1 MEVHTYVLNNHIKYQ
16 NYFERLSEG
25 LKKDAIRINYSP
37 TFARIDTA
45 YMRIN
50 FVYIGVNGDDSRL
63 RGRRTHFL
71 YVDKGITNEELIK
84 RQSNSNSNRHK
95 MKKMP
100 LLMRLFKPQ

>member
-37 TFARIDTA
+37 TFSRIDTPF
-45 YMRIN
+45 MRIN
-50 FVYIGVNGDDSRL
+50 FVYIGVNGDSSRL

-71 YVDKGITNEELIK
+71 YVDKGITNEELINLAIKPMLFGQDK
-84 RQSNSNSNRHK
+84 REE
-95 MKKMP
+95 
-100 LLMRLFKPQ
+100 RLHWI

>member
-71 YVDKGITNEELIK
+71 YVDKGITNEELITLAIKPMLFGQDK
-84 RQSNSNSNRHK
+84 REE
-95 MKKMP
+95 
-100 LLMRLFKPQ
+100 RLHWI

>member
-63 RGRRTHFL
+63 RGRRTNFL
-71 YVDKGITNEELIK
+71 YVDKGITNKELITLAIKPMLFGQDK
-84 RQSNSNSNRHK
+84 REE
-95 MKKMP
+95 
-100 LLMRLFKPQ
+100 RLHWI